1 MAITLRDIFKP
12 SDAPWEIASKRF
24 AWVFFTSNL
33 IAPLVG
39 DSSVSGQTI
48 LEITKAPGAAIM
60 LAAKRYGAGIPMEIY
75 TAITPPAMVA
85 ILPLML
91 ANNSLMVMVEI

>member
-1 MAITLRDIFKP
+1 MSKASAKAIKAIKPISMAITLRDIFKP

-48 LEITKAPGAAIM
+48 LEITKAHLKLTKALVFHLASEWLIQSQQAI
-60 LAAKRYGAGIPMEIY
+60 
-75 TAITPPAMVA
+75 
-85 ILPLML
+85 
-91 ANNSLMVMVEI
+91 